1 MCENVPI
8 EPTHEELKQALKA
21 FKKRLKLKQ
30 LDDESRLGKN
40 PATGGRASGIYAITP
55 PDQFPK
61 TCWDELVKQGKLK
74 KAGPGFYEL
83 VSDVRGG
90 A

>member
-1 MCENVPI
+1 MSESVPA
-8 EPTHEELKQALKA
+8 EPTHEQLKQALKA

-40 PATGGRASGIYAITP
+40 PATGGRPSGIYAITP

-61 TCWDELVKQGKLK
+61 ACWDELVRQGKLK
-74 KAGPGFYEL
+74 KSGPGFYEL
-83 VSDVRGG
+83 ASDIRGG

>member
-1 MCENVPI
+1 MSENTPV
-8 EPTHEELKQALKA
+8 EPNPEQLKQALKA

-40 PATGGRASGIYAITP
+40 PATGGRPSGIYAISP

-61 TCWDELVKQGKLK
+61 ACWDELVRQGKMK
-74 KAGPGFYEL
+74 KAGAGLYEL
-83 VSDVRGG
+83 VSDIRGG